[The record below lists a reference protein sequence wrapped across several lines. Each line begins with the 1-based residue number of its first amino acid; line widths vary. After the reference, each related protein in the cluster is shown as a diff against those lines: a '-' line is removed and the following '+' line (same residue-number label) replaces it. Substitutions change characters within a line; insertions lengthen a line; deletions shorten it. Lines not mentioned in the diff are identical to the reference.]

1 MSIRSAQRSDL
12 RQVAELHA
20 DRISE
25 GFLPTLGIPF
35 LERLY
40 GRVAASDDAFV
51 FVADDGEGVAG
62 FCAGVAD
69 ITALYKRFL
78 LHDGLAAGLR
88 AAPKIIRSLPRVV
101 ETLQYPSSGDD
112 LPRAEILAVAV
123 ASEAGGRGIGRALL
137 SASTQAFLA
146 LGVHA
151 AKVVTT
157 ADNEAALALY
167 TACGFNTAATV
178 VVHGGTQ
185 SRVLVWTN
193 Q

>member
-1 MSIRSAQRSDL
+1 MIIRSAHGSDL
-12 RQVAELHA
+12 EQVAQLHA

-40 GRVAASDDAFV
+40 GRVAASDDSFV
-51 FVADDGEGVAG
+51 FAAEDGGRVVG
-62 FCAGVAD
+62 FCAGAAD

-78 LHDGLAAGLR
+78 LRDGFVAGLR
-88 AAPKIIRSLPRVV
+88 AAPRIARSLPRVV
-101 ETLQYPSSGDD
+101 ETLRYPSSDDD

-123 ASEAGGRGIGRALL
+123 ASDAGGRGIGRDLL
-137 SASTQAFLA
+137 TASTQAFLA
-146 LGVHA
+146 IGVHA

-167 TACGFNTAATV
+167 RGGGFTTAATV

-185 SRVLVWTN
+185 SQVLVWTSR
-193 Q
+193 

>member
-40 GRVAASDDAFV
+40 RRVAASDDAFV
-51 FVADDGEGVAG
+51 FVADDGERVAG
-62 FCAGVAD
+62 FCAGAAD

-88 AAPKIIRSLPRVV
+88 VI
-101 ETLQYPSSGDD
+101 ETLQYPSGGDD

-123 ASEAGGRGIGRALL
+123 AGEAGGRGVGRALL

-167 TACGFNTAATV
+167 TGCGFTTAATV

-193 Q
+193 R